1 MKSKFAALLFFVFA
15 SACMMGHAAARD
27 LADIKKDGVLRHLGV
42 PYANFVTG
50 DGQGLDVEVMQLFA
64 KEIGVKYLYV
74 KTSWKD
80 VIPDLTGKQVE
91 SDGDNV
97 KITGEAPIRGD
108 VIANGLTILPWRQKV
123 LDFSAPT
130 FPTQVWLVAGPQ
142 SSIKPIVPSG
152 SIDGDIAAMK
162 RSLAGKKILGKDRT
176 CLDPKLYFL
185 EDANATTSLFEG
197 DLNELAPAIIN
208 GVADATL
215 LDVPDALVALDK
227 WPDQIKILGPISRQQ
242 EMAVAFS
249 KDMPELRKAFAV
261 FLKKIWQD
269 GTYTTLVTKYYPD
282 VFSYYPDFF
291 TLR

>member
-15 SACMMGHAAARD
+15 SACMIGHAAARD
-27 LADIKKDGVLRHLGV
+27 LADIKKAGVLRHLGV

-162 RSLAGKKILGKDRT
+162 RSLAGKKILGKNKT

-185 EDANATTSLFEG
+185 EDANAVTSLFEG
-197 DLNELAPAIIN
+197 DLNELAPAVIS

-249 KDMPELRKAFAV
+249 KDMPELRQAFAV

-269 GTYTTLVTKYYPD
+269 GTYTAMVTKYYPD
-282 VFSYYPDFF
+282 VFGYYPDFF
-291 TLR
+291 TLK